1 MTAYQEDLED
11 RLRRVLHEQA
21 GSLQVR
27 PTAWPNSAVSDPQ
40 RTARRFGPAGN
51 RSLGE
56 NRVRGGGAVRRLP
69 FGGLAVAFGAAVTA
83 LVAMVAVLVVG
94 HHTPASES
102 GGDVPARA
110 RSLGSLVSELAIL
123 RRPQTIADRRAPAS
137 VTSGPEV
144 VHNLTRLAAT
154 VSAPGAETVRV
165 YLVVRML
172 LGGSSGTLG
181 ARYGSVAAVV
191 TASIVSATGRVGV
204 VGNGW
209 AGSLTRPVGV
219 SQANGLDASIVP
231 DGVARVK
238 WVFAQAGT
246 ASEVHQ
252 LITAYPTVTNNV
264 ALAPVAR
271 HQGLLANVTWYDANG
286 HVIQTF
292 NAAAERARH
301 TREIEQAISASSRR
315 RVASTLINS
324 FAVLRAP
331 RPAGSPRLPSGTA
344 AALAEQGGYGLNIT
358 QARFVTADGHGFW
371 LVPGTSGVCLSGPS
385 PSGIT
390 GCNTVKAVDDG
401 GLVGASA
408 GPGWEMLEGVAPDG
422 NPTISIVLSNGQTK
436 HVAVV
441 DNVYAVTVHVKPTAL
456 IVRNSAGRLRRLTL

>member
-1 MTAYQEDLED
+1 MTAYREDLED

-27 PTAWPNSAVSDPQ
+27 RVPWPNSAVSDPQ
-40 RTARRFGPAGN
+40 RTARRFGPVGD

-56 NRVRGGGAVRRLP
+56 HRVRGRGAVRGLP
-69 FGGLAVAFGAAVTA
+69 FGGLAVAFGAAVTV
-83 LVAMVAVLVVG
+83 LVAVVAVLVVG
-94 HHTPASES
+94 HHTPASGS
-102 GGDVPARA
+102 RGDVPVGA

-123 RRPQTIADRRAPAS
+123 RRPQTIADRDAPAP

-154 VSAPGAETVRV
+154 VSAPGAEAVRV

-172 LGGSSGTLG
+172 GANSSASG
-181 ARYGSVAAVV
+181 AAHGSVAAVV
-191 TASIVSATGRVGV
+191 TATIVSATGRVGV

-238 WVFAQAGT
+238 WVFAEAGA
-246 ASEVHQ
+246 ASDVQQ
-252 LITAYPTVTNNV
+252 LITVYPTVRNNI

-271 HQGLLANVTWYDANG
+271 QQGLLASVTWYDANG
-286 HVIQTF
+286 HVVQTF

-301 TREIEQAISASSRR
+301 TREIEQAISASGRR
-315 RVASTLINS
+315 PVAPSLINS
-324 FAVLRAP
+324 LAVLRAP
-331 RPAGSPRLPSGTA
+331 RPPGPPRLPSGAA

-358 QARFVTADGHGFW
+358 QARFVTAGGHGFW
-371 LVPGTSGVCLSGPS
+371 LVPGASGVCLSGPS
-385 PSGIT
+385 PSGLT
-390 GCNTVKAVDDG
+390 GCNTVKAVEDG
-401 GLVGASA
+401 GLVGGTA
-408 GPGWEMLEGVAPDG
+408 GPGWGMLEGVAPDG
-422 NPTISIVLSNGQTK
+422 NPTISIVLSSGQVK
-436 HVAVV
+436 HVPVV
-441 DNVYAVTVHVKPTAL
+441 DNVYAVTMHVKPTAL

>member
-1 MTAYQEDLED
+1 MTAYREDLED

-27 PTAWPNSAVSDPQ
+27 PGAWPNSAVSDPQ
-40 RTARRFGPAGN
+40 RTARRFGRAGD
-51 RSLGE
+51 RGPGK
-56 NRVRGGGAVRRLP
+56 NRVRSGGAVRRLP
-69 FGGLAVAFGAAVTA
+69 FGGLAVVFGAAVTV
-83 LVAMVAVLVVG
+83 LVAVVAVLVVG
-94 HHTPASES
+94 RHSPTGRS
-102 GGDVPARA
+102 GGDVPVGA

-123 RRPQTIADRRAPAS
+123 RRPQTLADRHAPAS
-137 VTSGPEV
+137 VTSGREV

-154 VSAPGAETVRV
+154 VSAPGAEAVRV

-172 LGGSSGTLG
+172 GANGSASG
-181 ARYGSVAAVV
+181 ARHGSVSAVV
-191 TASIVSATGRVGV
+191 TATIVSATGRVGV

-238 WVFAQAGT
+238 WVFAQAVT
-246 ASEVHQ
+246 ASQVHR
-252 LITAYPTVTNNV
+252 LITVYPTVRNNV

-271 HQGLLANVTWYDANG
+271 QQGLLARVTWYDANG
-286 HVIQTF
+286 HVVQTF
-292 NAAAERARH
+292 NAAAERARR
-301 TREIEQAISASSRR
+301 TREIERAISASSRR
-315 RVASTLINS
+315 RVAPALITS
-324 FAVLRAP
+324 LTVLRAP
-331 RPAGSPRLPSGTA
+331 RRAGSPRLPSGTA
-344 AALAEQGGYGLNIT
+344 AAMAEQGSYGLNIT

-385 PSGIT
+385 PSGLT
-390 GCNTVKAVDDG
+390 GCNTVKAVEDG
-401 GLVGASA
+401 GLVGGTA
-408 GPGWEMLEGVAPDG
+408 GPGWGMLEGVAPDG

-436 HVAVV
+436 HVPVI

-456 IVRNSAGRLRRLTL
+456 IVRNAAGRLRRLTL